1 MKILFI
7 NTFDTRGGAAMV
19 VHNLKEYIKVHYKL
33 DVITIVGEKTQ
44 NDPNV
49 LVSRNRVQRF
59 IEKFI
64 NKVLNALGFQYQYF
78 PFTSAFVLKQIRI
91 FQPDVISLHNTHGGY
106 FATPLI
112 KKVAKYAHVV
122 WTLHDMWSFTGNSA
136 HTFGD
141 EGWRVMKN
149 PKSLTKVEPRIGLN
163 NGGFLL
169 KQKRKIYSESDL
181 TIVAPSRWLYD
192 LAITSPV
199 FANKELYHILNGI
212 DLCVFEKKN
221 KMQVRA
227 FLGIPATA
235 NVLMFSADV
244 LKNNPWKGGDELLN
258 ALRIINSESK
268 QQIHL
273 IISGSGEILGLDA
286 LTGFVVH
293 RTGFITN
300 REKMAE
306 FLSAS
311 DLLLY
316 PTKADNLPTVLIEAI
331 ACGLPCIASN
341 VGGCSEIVVDGFNG
355 ILIEPNDY
363 KEMAS
368 ATLNLLEDKDRIRF
382 FSVNARLHAE
392 RFFSIEKMAR
402 EYHGLFLSKITR
414 QFP

>member
-1 MKILFI
+1 
-7 NTFDTRGGAAMV
+7 
-19 VHNLKEYIKVHYKL
+19 
-33 DVITIVGEKTQ
+33 
-44 NDPNV
+44 
-49 LVSRNRVQRF
+49 
-59 IEKFI
+59 
-64 NKVLNALGFQYQYF
+64 
-78 PFTSAFVLKQIRI
+78 
-91 FQPDVISLHNTHGGY
+91 
-106 FATPLI
+106 
-112 KKVAKYAHVV
+112 
-122 WTLHDMWSFTGNSA
+122 
-136 HTFGD
+136 
-141 EGWRVMKN
+141 
-149 PKSLTKVEPRIGLN
+149 
-163 NGGFLL
+163 
-169 KQKRKIYSESDL
+169 
-181 TIVAPSRWLYD
+181 
-192 LAITSPV
+192 
-199 FANKELYHILNGI
+199 
-212 DLCVFEKKN
+212 
-221 KMQVRA
+221 
-227 FLGIPATA
+227 
-235 NVLMFSADV
+235 
-244 LKNNPWKGGDELLN
+244 
-258 ALRIINSESK
+258 
-268 QQIHL
+268 
-273 IISGSGEILGLDA
+273 